1 MLSEKVLK
9 RRSWRCIKRLKY
21 LPIKQYFK
29 NLFSSNLLLSIL
41 VPLYAIFGFE
51 LPKVIG
57 FENNK
62 PPLINEIHKGNQPK
76 NILN

>member
-9 RRSWRCIKRLKY
+9 TRSWRCIRRLKY
-21 LPIKQYFK
+21 LFIKQSFK
-29 NLFSSNLLLSIL
+29 SLFSSNLLFSIF
-41 VPLYAIFGFE
+41 VPLYAILGFE

-62 PPLINEIHKGNQPK
+62 PPFTNAIHKGNQPK
-76 NILN
+76 NISN